1 MTTHPPTPAGADAA
15 WTSFYRVG
23 GAAALLAAGFSL
35 LDVLIANLTGGALP
49 EPGKGTVYDWFQLFQ
64 HHAFLGLYGLGLLN
78 LIYTSLTIPLFLA
91 LFGAHRQVNPAGA
104 GLALFIFGVGAAIYL
119 AHNAALP
126 MLHLSQQYATASEA
140 EKALLAAAG
149 QTLLA
154 RGEDFAPGAF
164 LGFAFTETA
173 DLLMALVM
181 LRGGVFSRRTG
192 WLGLAGFACLLIFT
206 LWATFIPR
214 AFTAALILGMLG
226 GLLSLAWFTLT
237 ARRLFQL
244 SR

>member
-1 MTTHPPTPAGADAA
+1 MTSPAPDCSTSWRALDRIGA
-15 WTSFYRVG
+15 
-23 GAAALLAAGFSL
+23 AAALLAAGFTL
-35 LDVLIANLTGGALP
+35 LDVVIANLAGSAIP
-49 EPGKGTVYDWFQLFQ
+49 EPGKGTVYAWFQLFQ
-64 HHAFLGLYGLGLLN
+64 SHAFLGLYGLGLLN

-91 LFGAHRQVNPAGA
+91 LFGAHRQISPAAA
-104 GLALFIFGVGAAIYL
+104 GLALLLFAIGTAMYL

-126 MLHLSQQYATASEA
+126 MLHISQQYAAAPEA

-164 LGFAFTETA
+164 LGFAFIETA
-173 DLLMALVM
+173 NLLMALVM
-181 LRGGVFSRRTG
+181 LRGGVFSRLNG
-192 WLGLAGFACLLIFT
+192 WLGLAGFACLAVFT

-214 AFTAALILGMLG
+214 AYTAALILGMVG
-226 GLLSLAWFTLT
+226 GLLSLAWFVLT